1 MRSFLTF
8 QKVVLLMLVVGGA
21 IPACSTKQGPLLAV
35 DVSLDPGVLAPA
47 TVQFL
52 VFQGSST
59 TPLADKN
66 LNWPG
71 GTTVKVALELPG
83 GSAGDVTVTANGIT
97 GGAIASSASGAGTI
111 DGQPIVLVLRP
122 VPTTG
127 VDAGSDAS
135 EVGALGGDS
144 QGADK
149 ASDGPSDGAGP
160 DLPPAADL
168 AKLDQAGP
176 DVDAPAVI
184 GALDGHAPD
193 SSRDTG
199 VADAPDGSIAVGVVD
214 AFAMDT
220 TEDAP
225 ALRDTTP
232 APIDTAVDSNTKVD
246 LGTLARSWSTPLNL
260 SGGSAD
266 EPSVAVSPVSGDAV
280 VVWADTSSGATA
292 VHYTAATDTW
302 GKPVTVTDD
311 LNLEYAQV
319 AADAKGHYLLVWGKY
334 GDGTDAVGP
343 GLWSS
348 FSSDGV
354 TWSKPTHIFA
364 GGGAYNYDYE
374 IRVAMNRAGQ
384 AEVLWA
390 HEDQYGTSNDDLYAV
405 YVEGTAFQPAKKL
418 ATCGSDCGAHAAIDG
433 SGNGIVVWS
442 QPDPVKDMLS
452 VWGATFAKQTMGT
465 PQLLENVDTADVGSP
480 TVAMNAVGQ
489 GMVIWQ
495 QPASSSVTD
504 IYARRYSVT
513 SGWDANP
520 ERAARG
526 YPGATMA
533 LALNSVGTA
542 ELAWSNGAGTYQATV
557 SSQAYQSSWATL
569 AIETDDKADVSYTNN
584 ELEPQI
590 ALDGSDNVLVG
601 WRKGINV
608 TEYAGHLR
616 WRTGNTWVTDTEI
629 VAIPDLTTDNMRL
642 GASDDGRAVATWTH
656 YRCDPS
662 SSTGWYECPNAKQ
675 WDALSAEAKAAFAA
689 VFVSVYR

>member
-1 MRSFLTF
+1 MMRSFLTF
-8 QKVVLLMLVVGGA
+8 PKVVLLTIVVAGA
-21 IPACSTKQGPLLAV
+21 IPACSTKQGPLLSV
-35 DVSLDPGVLAPA
+35 DVSLDTGVLAPA

-52 VFQGSST
+52 IFQGTSST
-59 TPLADKN
+59 LLSEKN
-66 LNWPG
+66 LPWPG

-83 GSAGDVTVTANGIT
+83 GSAGDVTVTANGKIT
-97 GGAIASSASGAGTI
+97 GGAITSSASGTGTI
-111 DGQPIVLVLRP
+111 DGQPIALVLKS

-127 VDAGSDAS
+127 ADAGADAL
-135 EVGALGGDS
+135 EVGAMGGDS
-144 QGADK
+144 QAADRV
-149 ASDGPSDGAGP
+149 SDGASS
-160 DLPPAADL
+160 DSAPAADL
-168 AKLDQAGP
+168 AKLDLAGP
-176 DVDAPAVI
+176 DVDAPAVV
-184 GALDGHAPD
+184 GTPDGSIDRPVDAGDADAHDGPVAV
-193 SSRDTG
+193 G
-199 VADAPDGSIAVGVVD
+199 VADAFAPDSAGDTPAVR
-214 AFAMDT
+214 DT
-220 TEDAP
+220 AP
-225 ALRDTTP
+225 AP
-232 APIDTAVDSNTKVD
+232 VDTAVDSNAKVD
-246 LGTLARSWSTPLNL
+246 LAAATRSWSTPLNL

-266 EPSVAVSPVSGDAV
+266 EPSVAVAPVSGDAV
-280 VVWADTSSGATA
+280 VVWADSTAGATA

-302 GKPVTVTDD
+302 GKQVTVTDD
-311 LNLEYAQV
+311 LNLAYAQV
-319 AADAKGHYLLVWGKY
+319 AADAKGHYLMVWSHL
-334 GDGTDAVGP
+334 GDGTNTVGP

-354 TWSKPTHIFA
+354 TWSKPTQIFA
-364 GGGAYNYDYE
+364 GGGAYNHDYE
-374 IRVAMNRAGQ
+374 IQVAMNRAGQ
-384 AEVLWA
+384 AEVVWG
-390 HEDQYGTSNDDLYAV
+390 HEDQYGMSSDDLYAV

-452 VWGATFAKQTMGT
+452 AWGATFAKQTMGT
-465 PQLLENVDTADVGSP
+465 PQLLENVDTADVSSP

-513 SGWDANP
+513 TGWDTSP

-526 YPGATMA
+526 YPGMTMA

-542 ELAWSNGAGTYQATV
+542 ELAWSNGDGTYQATV

-569 AIETDDKADVSYTNN
+569 AIETDDKADVSYYTN
-584 ELEPQI
+584 ELQPQI
-590 ALDGSDNVLVG
+590 ALDGSDNALVG

-616 WRTGNTWVTDTEI
+616 WRTNNTWGTDTEI
-629 VAIPDLTTDNMRL
+629 AAIPDLTTDNMRL

-656 YRCDPS
+656 YRCDPT
-662 SSTGWYECPNAKQ
+662 SSTGYYECPNAKQ
-675 WDALSAEAKAAFAA
+675 WDALSAEAKAAFAV